1 MPRNPPVR
9 RPDFAVTH
17 LSGLTRADLSFLIE
31 NMPRPARSYEEIA
44 RLLDTLPNTLESMM
58 NSDYV
63 FQAIFDRRRML
74 LDISPF
80 LLFNVLLRRSLAGPF
95 SSLERRVI
103 NYLANLLA
111 LFVRTERVH
120 RIEPQDP
127 AAHDYIVDLATQ
139 AEGADPRRQFVTY
152 AHIGNYSLYLA
163 GLRAAWVDHRHRF
176 RRRAVDER
184 YLCDAGRSYFDR
196 AARHALARQL
206 RLDDVFLR
214 LAMVFEH
221 YRGALAYLA
230 RNHLPAG

>member
-1 MPRNPPVR
+1 MPRNLPVR

-17 LSGLTRADLSFLIE
+17 LRGLTRADLTFLID
-31 NMPRPARSYEEIA
+31 NMPQPGRSYEEIA
-44 RLLDTLPNTLESMM
+44 RLLDALPNTLESMLS
-58 NSDYV
+58 SDYV
-63 FQAIFDRRRML
+63 FQAIFDRRRTL

-95 SSLERRVI
+95 SPLERKVI

-111 LFVRTERVH
+111 LFVRADRVH
-120 RIEPQDP
+120 RIEP
-127 AAHDYIVDLATQ
+127 HDRAVREYIVDLA
-139 AEGADPRRQFVTY
+139 AEAERGDTRRQFVTY

-163 GLRAAWVDHRHRF
+163 GLCHAWLEHRHR
-176 RRRAVDER
+176 RRPIGER

-206 RLDDVFLR
+206 GLDDVFLR

-221 YRGALAYLA
+221 YRGALAHLA
-230 RNHLPAG
+230 RNYLPAS